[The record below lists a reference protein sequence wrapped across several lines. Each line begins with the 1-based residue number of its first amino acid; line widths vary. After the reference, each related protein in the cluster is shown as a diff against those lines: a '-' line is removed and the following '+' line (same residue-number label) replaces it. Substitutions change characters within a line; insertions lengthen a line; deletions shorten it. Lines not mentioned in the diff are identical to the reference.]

1 MARLFFAIWPERAAG
16 KELAQVGESLAQLAG
31 GRPMPV
37 EKIHMT
43 LAFLGALDEERT
55 GAAVAAAGPIRSPE
69 VRMTVDTVGSFR
81 RSKVGWAAPAQ
92 TVESLVQLQ
101 STLATRLREHGFT
114 LEDRAFTPHITLV
127 RKLERPVPRAA
138 MPAIEWRSRAL
149 TLVETTGDGRY
160 EIRESWELRS
170 V

>member
-1 MARLFFAIWPERAAG
+1 MARLFFAIWPELAAAR
-16 KELAQVGESLAQLAG
+16 ELAQVGESLAELAG
-31 GRPMPV
+31 GKPQPV

-43 LAFLGALDEERT
+43 LAFLGALDAEKS
-55 GAAVAAAGPIRSPE
+55 AAAFAAAARIRSAE
-69 VRMTVDTVGSFR
+69 VRMTVDRVGSFR

-92 TVESLVQLQ
+92 EVESLAQLQ
-101 STLATRLREHGFT
+101 STLASELRQRGFT

-127 RKLERPVPRAA
+127 RKLAHPVPRAP

-160 EIRESWELRS
+160 EIRESWELRA